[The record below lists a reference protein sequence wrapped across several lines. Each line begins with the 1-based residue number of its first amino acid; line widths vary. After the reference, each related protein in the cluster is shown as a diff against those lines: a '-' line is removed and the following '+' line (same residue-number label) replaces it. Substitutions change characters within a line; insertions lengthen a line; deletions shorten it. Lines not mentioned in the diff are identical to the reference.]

1 MIKLPCYLNWIF
13 LTNSGIRH
21 QYDNA
26 SLHALYAYKV
36 PELIP
41 LDGDIPISEISQRC
55 NVHQDSMTR
64 LLEHAVSNYILA
76 RPRPGH
82 VAHTALSSMLATTPP
97 LMEWVGSAC
106 EDMWPA
112 ASHTVP
118 ALKKWSGD
126 GPVLQPNQ
134 TAHNLAERTDV
145 PFFETIREDPERA
158 RRFAGAMSFMQNMP
172 GFQPTAALDAYD
184 WGAVS
189 SASDAPVVVDVGGSR
204 GDFAFALTERYP
216 SLHVIVQDIPDVVDQ
231 GRAILGS
238 RSGPSHVEFQAH
250 DFFTPQPV
258 QGADAYSLRMILHDW
273 PDEFC
278 LKIIRNI
285 VPALKPGARLIINDH
300 CISSTEGISLYQ
312 ERQAR

>member
-1 MIKLPCYLNWIF
+1 MIKLPYYLNWIF

-41 LDGDIPISEISQRC
+41 LDGDIPISEVSQRC

-64 LLEHAVSNYILA
+64 LLEHAVSNYVLA

-82 VAHTALSSMLATTPP
+82 VAHTALSAMLATTPP

-112 ASHTVP
+112 ASQTVP

-126 GPVLQPNQ
+126 GPMLQLNQ
-134 TAHNLAERTDV
+134 TAHNLAERTNV
-145 PFFETIREDPERA
+145 PFFETIRDDPERA

-189 SASDAPVVVDVGGSR
+189 SASDAPVIVDVGGSR

-216 SLHVIVQDIPDVVDQ
+216 SLHVVVQDIPEVVDQ
-231 GRAILGS
+231 GRAILENRAGS
-238 RSGPSHVEFQAH
+238 SHVEFQAH